1 MSTPSPAIISAAV
14 IRAILQA
21 LGMDQVVI
29 DFLAITAIGTLAV
42 LTTIVLIGIHSSHS
56 IRPR

>member
-1 MSTPSPAIISAAV
+1 MSTPSPATAAV
-14 IRAILQA
+14 IRSILQV

-42 LTTIVLIGIHSSHS
+42 LTAIVLVGVRSSRS